1 MDTPLINPKLQAEVD
16 QWLARV
22 RSDVKKKERVEVR
35 LEAKRIGRPP
45 KPKTEVDPLP
55 TKIYSGRG
63 RPPKGVI
70 APRKKPP
77 RPPSRSTKRIGYNMA
92 EGESIAAIEGNIIFS
107 KLFNQAIRKNG
118 LQIYDLK
125 LLLLFYTKTK
135 TTGILFKP
143 YMFRDKSIFR
153 TNRLFPIIIAK
164 LVEMKFLE
172 KRIKKWY
179 MWRQEGVEMC
189 AAFWKEYNRQMS
201 AKMKFWEAMEH
212 WQMDPE
218 NCPEPRLNQK
228 QYGRK
233 VPKPKWVPK
242 PVEFDS
248 IGARLSRGEEM

>member
-1 MDTPLINPKLQAEVD
+1 MTDTPLINPKIQSRVD

-22 RSDVKKKERVEVR
+22 RSEVKKKERVEAR

-45 KPKTEVDPLP
+45 KPKPEVDS
-55 TKIYSGRG
+55 TTVVKKKRG
-63 RPPKGVI
+63 RPPLPKSL
-70 APRKKPP
+70 RKPKYS
-77 RPPSRSTKRIGYNMA
+77 SRSTKRIGYNMA

-107 KLFNQAIRKNG
+107 KLFNQTIRKNG
-118 LQIYDLK
+118 LQVYDLK

-143 YMFRDKSIFR
+143 YMFRDRSIFR

-179 MWRQEGVEMC
+179 MWRQDGIELC
-189 AAFWKEYNRQMS
+189 SAFWKEYNRQMS

-233 VPKPKWVPK
+233 VAKPKWVP
-242 PVEFDS
+242 PVRDEES
-248 IGARLSRGEEM
+248 IGYKLSHEL